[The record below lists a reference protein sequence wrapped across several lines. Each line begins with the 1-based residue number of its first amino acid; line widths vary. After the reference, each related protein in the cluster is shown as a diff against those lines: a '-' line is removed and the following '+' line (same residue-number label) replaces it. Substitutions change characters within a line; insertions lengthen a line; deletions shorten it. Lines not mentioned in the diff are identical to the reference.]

1 MILALQT
8 YTVRKHAKADLPG
21 SLDRIKSMGLTQLEW
36 ARLPIGSEE
45 ANLLR
50 ERGMTVVSIQAKA
63 KILER
68 HFSRVVAFC
77 RSTDCSL
84 VIVSVLSLSGILGGT
99 TNLRGFA
106 NRLNELAARYRQA
119 GVRLAFHH
127 HDFEFKR
134 LRGEYKLDWLVRWTD
149 PSVSFILDTYW
160 IQRSGQDPRAW
171 IERIGDRV
179 CGLHL
184 RDCLPPPRRGKPGD
198 CPLGMGTIP
207 FTKVLESLPS
217 SVLYGAIEQNSH
229 DPWTDLAI
237 SCKYMNVLEADRGV
251 REGGPLWKTGK

>member
-1 MILALQT
+1 MILAVQT
-8 YTVRKHAKADLPG
+8 YTVRKDAKADLPG
-21 SLDRIKSMGLTQLEW
+21 SLDRIQSMGLTHLEW
-36 ARLPIGSEE
+36 ARLPMGAEE
-45 ANLLR
+45 ARLLR
-50 ERGMTVVSIQAKA
+50 ERGMTVVSVQAKTR
-63 KILER
+63 ILER
-68 HFSRVVAFC
+68 HFSQVVAFC

-84 VIVSVLSLSGILGGT
+84 VIVSVLSLWGILGRMGS
-99 TNLRGFA
+99 LRRFA
-106 NRLNELAARYRQA
+106 DRLNELAARYRQA

-184 RDCLPPPRRGKPGD
+184 RDCLSPPRRGKPGD

-237 SCKYMNVLEADRGV
+237 SCEYMYVLDADRGDQK
-251 REGGPLWKTGK
+251 GGPSWKTKK